1 MVFDTH
7 HTHTQK
13 KNQHEVWPIESSSLA
28 FCPEDKT
35 ISRGSGAK
43 EDQ

>member
-1 MVFDTH
+1 MIF
-7 HTHTQK
+7 HTTSRKEK
-13 KNQHEVWPIESSSLA
+13 KKKHEVWPIESSSLA

-35 ISRGSGAK
+35 ISRGSGVK